1 MFGNLFSSFDGS
13 LYEDLRRLESDM
25 DQILGRTAYPSG
37 IRAMPRGTYPPINVG
52 STPDRVDVYLFV
64 AGVDPKSIDVSM
76 QQNLLTVS
84 GTRKVPVNGEAEYYR
99 RERFDGDFRRAIALP
114 DDADPDR
121 VEAKY
126 RDGVLQITVQRRA
139 AARPRQVE
147 VK

>member
-1 MFGNLFSSFDGS
+1 MFGNLFSSFDGG
-13 LYEDLRRLESDM
+13 LFEDLRRLESDM
-25 DQILGRTAYPSG
+25 DQLLGRTAYPSG

-52 STPDRVDVYLFV
+52 STPDRVDVYLFA

-126 RDGVLQITVQRRA
+126 RDGVLQVTVRRRA